1 MNCRDCIYCIQEKR
15 YQTVIVCKNKKLIEK
30 CGLDKEYALIDK
42 PSYCIFYKTWKQYL
56 KEEKIKEY
64 E

>member
-1 MNCRDCIYCIQEKR
+1 MDCINCIYCVQKKK

-30 CGLDKEYALIDK
+30 RGLGKEYALVDE

-56 KEEKIKEY
+56 KEEKLNNE
-64 E
+64 

>member
-15 YQTVIVCKNKKLIEK
+15 YQSSIICQNKQLIEK
-30 CGLDKEYALIDK
+30 RGLGKEYALIDE

-56 KEEKIKEY
+56 KEEKIKNDE
-64 E
+64 